1 MTHMLPVDTKVIA
14 YFDVP
19 TTPVFTLNDPVRGKL
34 DDTTY
39 VLAGNIATDI
49 TNDVISVNTRRGRSR
64 WLDEIQ
70 VGTCAITVRNL
81 NRDYDPTG
89 GGTYSTNIVPG
100 KRIQINVGD
109 TTVFDGNIDDWDLTY
124 SLDGD
129 ATANAVASDPLAQL
143 GRTLIATHTT
153 SSQLSGARINA
164 ILDRSEV
171 DFPAGQRDIDTGVTT
186 LQADTIAEG
195 TDVLTY
201 LKLVSRTE
209 SGRLFAAV
217 NGEITFRERLTPVSS
232 TGVLTFSDD
241 SNDIPY
247 DNIEVQIGSELLYN
261 RATVTRAGGST
272 QTVDDTDSQT
282 LYGIRTLNEDKLL
295 FNSDPDAAELA
306 EFLVGKYADPKVRFA
321 SLGVNIAR
329 LDITQAIQICAL
341 ELGDV
346 VQVEFTPPGGGA
358 QIQKY
363 ALVEGIEHQVAI
375 DTHRTSFR
383 LSSLDD
389 APFVLD
395 DTVFGVLDG
404 EAVLAY

>member
-1 MTHMLPVDTKVIA
+1 MSHMLPVDTSVIA

-19 TTPVFTLNDPVRGKL
+19 TTPVFRLDDPVRGKL

-39 VLAGNIATDI
+39 VLAGDIATDI
-49 TNDVISVNTRRGRSR
+49 TSDVIGVSTRRGRSR

-70 VGTCAITVRNL
+70 VGTCSFTVRNL
-81 NRDYDPTG
+81 ERNYDPTG
-89 GGTYSTNIVPG
+89 GGLYSSNIVPA

-109 TTVFDGNIDDWDLTY
+109 TTVFDGTVEDWDLSY

-129 ATANAVASDPLAQL
+129 ATATAVASDALARL
-143 GRTLIATHTT
+143 GRIKMAAHTAT
-153 SSQLSGARINA
+153 SQLSGARIEA
-164 ILDRSEV
+164 VLDRSEV
-171 DFPAGQRDIDTGVTT
+171 DFPAGQRDIDAGVTT
-186 LQADTIAEG
+186 LQADTVDEG

-209 SGRLFAAV
+209 SGRLFAARDGV
-217 NGEITFRERLTPVSS
+217 VTFRERLTPVSS

-241 SNDIPY
+241 GTDIPY

-261 RATVTRAGGST
+261 RATVTRAGGSV
-272 QTVDDTDSQT
+272 QTVDDAGSQT
-282 LYGIRTLNEDKLL
+282 LYGIRTLNEDGLL

-321 SLGVNIAR
+321 SLGVNLAR
-329 LDITQAIQICAL
+329 LSIGEAITVSEL

-346 VQVEFTPPGGGA
+346 VQVEFTPPGGGS

-363 ALVEGIEHQVAI
+363 GLVEGIEHMVSI
-375 DTHRTSFR
+375 DSHRVMFR
-383 LSSLDD
+383 LSSLDS

-395 DTVFGVLDG
+395 DPVFGVLDG